1 MNHRHGDFQSPALP
15 TELPGL
21 ARCEGPGIGKSCA
34 HVQTSK
40 AVLVNRFV
48 AIAILKID
56 WLFSQRFGH
65 DIGLVKPAA
74 KVDIGAAF

>member
-1 MNHRHGDFQSPALP
+1 MKMAISMHGAWRQNGFYKQRS
-15 TELPGL
+15 
-21 ARCEGPGIGKSCA
+21 
-34 HVQTSK
+34 
-40 AVLVNRFV
+40 VNRFV

-74 KVDIGAAF
+74 EVDIGAAF